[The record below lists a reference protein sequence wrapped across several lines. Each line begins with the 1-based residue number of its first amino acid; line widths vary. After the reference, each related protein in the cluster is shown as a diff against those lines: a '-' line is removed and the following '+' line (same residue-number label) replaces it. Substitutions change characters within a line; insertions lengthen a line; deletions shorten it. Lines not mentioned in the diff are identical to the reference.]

1 MALAH
6 FRAAETVL
14 IYQMGKV
21 GSTTLENAIP
31 NSLHLHSL
39 FDNPP
44 CPVRAQLRER
54 SLVPRLRRQVGDSYK
69 ASVIRSR
76 SLTKIIT
83 LVRDPFERNLSM
95 YFQDLPYWVSAY
107 IELNP
112 GRMRDEGFEL
122 LFDAFSEMFPH
133 EYPTQWFDNELK
145 VLTGI
150 DVFGYDFSHEQGFA
164 RIQKGPFDVM
174 VVRSDRVTGLQAEL
188 AAFLGHS
195 VSLGEAN
202 RASHKWYGSV
212 YETFKSTYRPPESL
226 IDEVFSSPLA
236 RHFFSDVERSE
247 MRAKASNPLSTR

>member
-1 MALAH
+1 MALAQ

-39 FDNPP
+39 FNNPP

-54 SLVPRLRRQVGDSYK
+54 SLVTRLRRRMGDRYK

-107 IELNP
+107 LELNP
-112 GRMRDEGFEL
+112 ERMRDEGFEL
-122 LFDAFSEMFPH
+122 LFDAFSETFPH
-133 EYPTQWFDNELK
+133 EYPT
-145 VLTGI
+145 
-150 DVFGYDFSHEQGFA
+150 
-164 RIQKGPFDVM
+164 RM
-174 VVRSDRVTGLQAEL
+174 V
-188 AAFLGHS
+188 
-195 VSLGEAN
+195 
-202 RASHKWYGSV
+202 
-212 YETFKSTYRPPESL
+212 
-226 IDEVFSSPLA
+226 
-236 RHFFSDVERSE
+236 
-247 MRAKASNPLSTR
+247 

>member
-1 MALAH
+1 MALAQ

-39 FDNPP
+39 FNNPP

-54 SLVPRLRRQVGDSYK
+54 SLVTRLRRRMGDRYK

-133 EYPTQWFDNELK
+133 EYPTEWFDNELK
-145 VLTGI
+145 ALTGI
-150 DVFGYDFSHEQGFA
+150 DVFGYDFSHEQGFT
-164 RIQKGPFDVM
+164 RIQKGSFDVM
-174 VVRSDRVTGLQAEL
+174 VIRSDRVTSLQAEL

-195 VSLGEAN
+195 VSLDEAN
-202 RASHKWYGSV
+202 RGSHKWYGSV

-226 IDEVFSSPLA
+226 VEKVFSSPLA
-236 RHFFSDVERSE
+236 RHFFSDVERRA
-247 MRAKASNPLSTR
+247 MRSRASNPLSAR